1 MRTLFDTSVMV
12 AALVEQHPKHERV
25 LPWLSKAKARKFEFV
40 IASHSLAE
48 LYAVLTTLPLK
59 PRIST
64 GIAWRLISENIT
76 SAAKIVSLS
85 PTEYSSI
92 INKVSDIGLSGGIV
106 YDALIVGVAQ
116 KSKVER
122 ILTLNRK
129 HFKKLW
135 QANENII
142 FEP

>member
-1 MRTLFDTSVMV
+1 MRTLFDTSVLV
-12 AALVEQHPKHERV
+12 AALVEQHPKHERA
-25 LPWLSKAKARKFEFV
+25 LPWLSKAKANKFAFIV
-40 IASHSLAE
+40 ASHSLAE

-64 GIAWRLISENIT
+64 SIAWRLISENIE
-76 SAAKIVSLS
+76 SKAKIVSLS
-85 PTEYSSI
+85 PTEYGPI
-92 INKVSDIGLSGGIV
+92 IKKLSDKGLSGGIV

-116 KSKVER
+116 KSKAER

-129 HFKKLW
+129 HFRKVW
-135 QANENII
+135 QGSEKTL